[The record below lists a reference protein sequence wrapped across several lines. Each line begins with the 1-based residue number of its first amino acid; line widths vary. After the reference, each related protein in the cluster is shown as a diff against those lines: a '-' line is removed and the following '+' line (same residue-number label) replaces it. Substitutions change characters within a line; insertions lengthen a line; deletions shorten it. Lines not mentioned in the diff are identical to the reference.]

1 MSSNVLALTNQEIEQ
16 CRTAFQQF
24 DRDSSGTIDS
34 NELKETLEAMGQHPT
49 DEEVFSMLNLIDDNG
64 SGTCDFSEFVK
75 VILDQKLQQL
85 DVDGELDTIAAFVA
99 MGGNE
104 DKSGVITSE
113 KLSKTIKVPH
123 FFPFVLLFVN
133 FRWNLVPKPK
143 VHTRRTRIVRSTTC
157 GTFQSFRPLAGR
169 FNLFAN
175 LVTKNSIET
184 SCWLVS

>member
-64 SGTCDFSEFVK
+64 SGTCDFSEFLK

-113 KLSKTIKVPH
+113 KLSKTIKD
-123 FFPFVLLFVN
+123 FELLIDIDQLISQTDRDNSGYIDYMEF
-133 FRWNLVPKPK
+133 K
-143 VHTRRTRIVRSTTC
+143 SM
-157 GTFQSFRPLAGR
+157 LA
-169 FNLFAN
+169 
-175 LVTKNSIET
+175 E
-184 SCWLVS
+184 C